1 MPDVCQYEGK
11 KTSWDKTAIFVSMET
26 EKKPNQRTKLSQN
39 RPQGLRMMTSD
50 GLVDVSDDRYT
61 TIIEYC

>member
-1 MPDVCQYEGK
+1 MYMTECQKQAWTKLPDVCQYEGK

-50 GLVDVSDDRYT
+50 
-61 TIIEYC
+61 